1 MSVGIPGITTLRRR
15 NMTKAPTN
23 PMDVATV
30 FSILPKEIKEVK
42 YTLDPGVFEL
52 PAGKPEAPSRL
63 LVRPASWWKD
73 VDPDEPLIEIPTS
86 SVVIAKSIVQDY
98 CNGILLCNMGDHM
111 PGLFW
116 IPGDISV
123 ADLKVKHTE
132 ILAAAIEKQNN
143 WFRALIKL
151 GDSLWARTN
160 GNPLSISDDSR
171 LAAKM
176 MQVGDR
182 PWLQDFK
189 LEHLINCPAC
199 GTLRNNNFP
208 VCSNCKVVV
217 DAKRFEELGLKFA
230 S

>member
-1 MSVGIPGITTLRRR
+1 MSVGIPGVAFLRRR
-15 NMTKAPTN
+15 NMVKAPVN

-30 FSILPKEIKEVK
+30 FSVLPKDIREVK
-42 YTLDPGVFEL
+42 YTLDPGTFEI
-52 PAGKPEAPSRL
+52 PAGKPEAPTRL
-63 LVRPASWWKD
+63 LIKPSSWWKD

-98 CNGILLCNMGDHM
+98 CNGILLCDMGDNM

-116 IPGDISV
+116 IPGDISI
-123 ADLKVKHTE
+123 ADLKTKHAPT
-132 ILAAAIEKQNN
+132 LASAIERQNN

-160 GNPLSISDDSR
+160 GNPLAISDDSR

-176 MQVGDR
+176 MQIADR

-189 LEHLINCPAC
+189 LENLMSCPAC
-199 GTLRNNNFP
+199 GTLRNSNFP
-208 VCSNCKVVV
+208 VCNNCKVVV
-217 DAKRFEELGLKFA
+217 DVKKFAELGLKFA